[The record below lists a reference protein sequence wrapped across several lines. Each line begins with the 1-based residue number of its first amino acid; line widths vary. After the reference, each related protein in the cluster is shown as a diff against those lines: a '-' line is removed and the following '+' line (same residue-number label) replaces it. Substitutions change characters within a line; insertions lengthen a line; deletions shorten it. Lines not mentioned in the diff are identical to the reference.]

1 MNNVE
6 QILRLLEE
14 LERLDHQ
21 DDHDSI
27 APAVTSSALLKA
39 LVENDFNL
47 TTAILGVRS
56 DS

>member
-6 QILRLLEE
+6 QILRLLKE
-14 LERLDHQ
+14 LERLDHHAG
-21 DDHDSI
+21 DDSP

-47 TTAILGVRS
+47 TAAIVGVRS